1 MVSHLSLFP
10 IEFGLGHHEFSCVDL
25 FGSKIYLTSNGGRM
39 SFFSRLIT
47 LFIIC
52 NVPVAYGDWRVA
64 QGSTVG
70 FVSIKN
76 NVVGEVNTFDQ
87 LSGTIFDSGR
97 VQIVIALSSVET
109 GIKIRNERLQK
120 MLFEVASFP
129 TASIDAALSDSQ
141 IAALRA
147 GGARA
152 ESVSVNIR
160 LHGKTVSKTANVSVS
175 SSGGDVRVTTTQPIV
190 ITAQE
195 FGLES
200 GVAALQQI
208 AGLNAISRSIPVTV
222 DLRLT
227 AD

>member
-1 MVSHLSLFP
+1 MKLSMFPKLVILLSGVGFMAPVQADWTVSDS
-10 IEFGLGHHEFSCVDL
+10 
-25 FGSKIYLTSNGGRM
+25 
-39 SFFSRLIT
+39 SRI
-47 LFIIC
+47 
-52 NVPVAYGDWRVA
+52 
-64 QGSTVG
+64 G

-76 NVVGEVNTFDQ
+76 NRIGENNAFERVSGSISESGQVVVSVD
-87 LSGTIFDSGR
+87 
-97 VQIVIALSSVET
+97 LSSVET
-109 GIKIRNERLQK
+109 GIGIRNERLQK

-129 TASIDAALSDSQ
+129 TASIDAVLSDGQ

-152 ESVSVNIR
+152 ESVSVNIS
-160 LHGKTVSKTANVSVS
+160 LHGKTVSKMANVSVS

-200 GVAALQQI
+200 GVEALQQI

>member
-1 MVSHLSLFP
+1 MKLSMFP
-10 IEFGLGHHEFSCVDL
+10 KLVILLSGVGF
-25 FGSKIYLTSNGGRM
+25 T
-39 SFFSRLIT
+39 
-47 LFIIC
+47 
-52 NVPVAYGDWRVA
+52 VPVQADW
-64 QGSTVG
+64 TVSDSSRIG

-76 NVVGEVNTFDQ
+76 NLIGENNAFERV
-87 LSGTIFDSGR
+87 SGSISESGQ
-97 VQIVIALSSVET
+97 VAVSVDLSSVET
-109 GIKIRNERLQK
+109 GIGIRNERLQK

-160 LHGKTVSKTANVSVS
+160 LRGKTVSKTANVSVS
-175 SSGGDVRVTTTQPIV
+175 SLGGDVRVTTTQPIV

>member
-1 MVSHLSLFP
+1 MKLSMFP
-10 IEFGLGHHEFSCVDL
+10 KLVILLSGVGF
-25 FGSKIYLTSNGGRM
+25 T
-39 SFFSRLIT
+39 
-47 LFIIC
+47 
-52 NVPVAYGDWRVA
+52 VPVQADW
-64 QGSTVG
+64 TVSDSSRIG

-76 NVVGEVNTFDQ
+76 NRIGENNAFERV
-87 LSGTIFDSGR
+87 SGSISESGQ
-97 VQIVIALSSVET
+97 VAVSVDLSSVET
-109 GIKIRNERLQK
+109 GIGIRNERLQK

-152 ESVSVNIR
+152 ESVSVNISLR
-160 LHGKTVSKTANVSVS
+160 GKTVSKTANVSVS

>member
-1 MVSHLSLFP
+1 MKLSMFPKLVIMLSGVGFMAPVQADWTVSDS
-10 IEFGLGHHEFSCVDL
+10 
-25 FGSKIYLTSNGGRM
+25 
-39 SFFSRLIT
+39 SRI
-47 LFIIC
+47 
-52 NVPVAYGDWRVA
+52 
-64 QGSTVG
+64 G

-76 NVVGEVNTFDQ
+76 NRIGENNAFERV
-87 LSGTIFDSGR
+87 SGSISESGQ
-97 VQIVIALSSVET
+97 VAVSVDLSSVET
-109 GIKIRNERLQK
+109 GIGIRNERLQK
-120 MLFEVASFP
+120 ILFEVASFP
-129 TASIDAALSDSQ
+129 TASIDAALSDGQ

-152 ESVSVNIR
+152 ESVLVNIS

-208 AGLNAISRSIPVTV
+208 AGLNAISRSIPITV

>member
-1 MVSHLSLFP
+1 MKLSMFPKLVILLSGVGFMEPVEADWTVSDS
-10 IEFGLGHHEFSCVDL
+10 
-25 FGSKIYLTSNGGRM
+25 
-39 SFFSRLIT
+39 SRI
-47 LFIIC
+47 
-52 NVPVAYGDWRVA
+52 
-64 QGSTVG
+64 G

-76 NVVGEVNTFDQ
+76 NRIGENNAFERV
-87 LSGTIFDSGR
+87 SGSISESGQ
-97 VQIVIALSSVET
+97 VAVSVDLSSVET
-109 GIKIRNERLQK
+109 GIGIRNERLQK

-152 ESVSVNIR
+152 ESVSVNIS

>member
-1 MVSHLSLFP
+1 MVSMKLSMFP
-10 IEFGLGHHEFSCVDL
+10 KLVILLSGVGFMAPVQADWTVSD
-25 FGSKIYLTSNGGRM
+25 S
-39 SFFSRLIT
+39 SRI
-47 LFIIC
+47 
-52 NVPVAYGDWRVA
+52 
-64 QGSTVG
+64 G

-76 NVVGEVNTFDQ
+76 NRIGENNAFERV
-87 LSGTIFDSGR
+87 SGSISESGQ
-97 VQIVIALSSVET
+97 VAVSVDLSSVET
-109 GIKIRNERLQK
+109 GIGIRNERLQK

-129 TASIDAALSDSQ
+129 TASIDAALSDGQ

-152 ESVSVNIR
+152 ESVSVNIS

>member
-1 MVSHLSLFP
+1 MKLSMFPKLVILLSGVGFMAPVQADWTVSDS
-10 IEFGLGHHEFSCVDL
+10 
-25 FGSKIYLTSNGGRM
+25 
-39 SFFSRLIT
+39 SRI
-47 LFIIC
+47 
-52 NVPVAYGDWRVA
+52 
-64 QGSTVG
+64 G

-76 NVVGEVNTFDQ
+76 NRIGENNAFERV
-87 LSGTIFDSGR
+87 SGSISESGQ
-97 VQIVIALSSVET
+97 VAVSVDLSSVET
-109 GIKIRNERLQK
+109 GIGIRNERLQK

-129 TASIDAALSDSQ
+129 TASIDAALSDGQ

-147 GGARA
+147 GGARV
-152 ESVSVNIR
+152 ESVSVNIS

>member
-1 MVSHLSLFP
+1 MKLSMFPKLVILLSGVGFMAPVQADWTVSDS
-10 IEFGLGHHEFSCVDL
+10 
-25 FGSKIYLTSNGGRM
+25 
-39 SFFSRLIT
+39 SRI
-47 LFIIC
+47 
-52 NVPVAYGDWRVA
+52 
-64 QGSTVG
+64 G

-76 NVVGEVNTFDQ
+76 NRIGENNAFERV
-87 LSGTIFDSGR
+87 SGSISESGQ
-97 VQIVIALSSVET
+97 VAVTVDLSSVET
-109 GIKIRNERLQK
+109 GIGIRNERLQK

-129 TASIDAALSDSQ
+129 TASIDAALSYGQ

-152 ESVSVNIR
+152 ESVSVNIS

-195 FGLES
+195 VGLES

>member
-1 MVSHLSLFP
+1 MVSMKLTMFPKLVILLSGVGF
-10 IEFGLGHHEFSCVDL
+10 
-25 FGSKIYLTSNGGRM
+25 T
-39 SFFSRLIT
+39 
-47 LFIIC
+47 
-52 NVPVAYGDWRVA
+52 VPVQADW
-64 QGSTVG
+64 TVSDSSRIG

-76 NVVGEVNTFDQ
+76 NRIGENNAFERV
-87 LSGTIFDSGR
+87 SGSISESGQ
-97 VQIVIALSSVET
+97 VAVSVDLSSVET
-109 GIKIRNERLQK
+109 GIGIRNERLQK

-129 TASIDAALSDSQ
+129 TASIDAALSDGQ

-152 ESVSVNIR
+152 ESVSVNIS

>member
-1 MVSHLSLFP
+1 MKLSMFPKLVILLSGVGFMAPVQADWTVSDS
-10 IEFGLGHHEFSCVDL
+10 
-25 FGSKIYLTSNGGRM
+25 
-39 SFFSRLIT
+39 SRI
-47 LFIIC
+47 
-52 NVPVAYGDWRVA
+52 
-64 QGSTVG
+64 G

-76 NVVGEVNTFDQ
+76 NRIGENNAFERVSGSISESGQVVVSVD
-87 LSGTIFDSGR
+87 
-97 VQIVIALSSVET
+97 LSSVET
-109 GIKIRNERLQK
+109 GIGIRNERLQK

-129 TASIDAALSDSQ
+129 TASIDAVLSDSQ

-152 ESVSVNIR
+152 ESVSVNIS
-160 LHGKTVSKTANVSVS
+160 LHGKTVSKMANVSVS

>member
-1 MVSHLSLFP
+1 MKLSVFPKLVILLSGVGFMAPVQADWTVSDS
-10 IEFGLGHHEFSCVDL
+10 
-25 FGSKIYLTSNGGRM
+25 
-39 SFFSRLIT
+39 SRI
-47 LFIIC
+47 
-52 NVPVAYGDWRVA
+52 
-64 QGSTVG
+64 G

-76 NVVGEVNTFDQ
+76 NRIGENNAFERV
-87 LSGTIFDSGR
+87 SGSISESGQ
-97 VQIVIALSSVET
+97 VAVSVDLSSVET
-109 GIKIRNERLQK
+109 GIGIRNERLQK

-129 TASIDAALSDSQ
+129 TASIDAALSDGQ

-152 ESVSVNIR
+152 ESVSVNIS

>member
-1 MVSHLSLFP
+1 MKLSVFPKLVILLSGVGFMAPVQADWTVSDS
-10 IEFGLGHHEFSCVDL
+10 
-25 FGSKIYLTSNGGRM
+25 
-39 SFFSRLIT
+39 SRI
-47 LFIIC
+47 
-52 NVPVAYGDWRVA
+52 
-64 QGSTVG
+64 G

-76 NVVGEVNTFDQ
+76 NRIGENNAFERV
-87 LSGTIFDSGR
+87 SGSISESGQ
-97 VQIVIALSSVET
+97 VAVSVDLSSVET
-109 GIKIRNERLQK
+109 GIGIRNERLQK

-129 TASIDAALSDSQ
+129 TASIDAALSDGQ

-152 ESVSVNIR
+152 ESVLVNIS